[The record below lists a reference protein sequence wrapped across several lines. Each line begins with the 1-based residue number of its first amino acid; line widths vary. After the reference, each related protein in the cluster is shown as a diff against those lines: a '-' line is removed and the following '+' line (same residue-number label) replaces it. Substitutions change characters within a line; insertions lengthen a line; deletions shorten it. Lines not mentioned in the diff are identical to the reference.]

1 MARDIL
7 IVDDEADIRLL
18 IAGILRDEGYQTREA
33 ADSTAAMAAI
43 HARRPNLLIL
53 DIWLQNS
60 RLDGLELLEAIRVEH
75 PALPVVMISGHGN
88 IETAVTAIKRGAYDF
103 IEKPFKADR
112 LLLVVERA
120 IEAARLRRE
129 NEELRLRAGGETEL
143 IGESPGVALIR
154 QAIERVAPTGSRV
167 LITGAPGSGKE
178 VVARSLHN
186 RSKRAGGPFVA
197 VNCATLRPDRLE
209 VELFGTEAGAEG
221 PDSPSKV
228 GTLEQAH
235 GGTLLLD
242 EVADMPLETQG
253 KIVRVLQDQTFE
265 RVGGNHLVEV
275 DVRIIASTNRDLAA
289 EMNAGRFRQDLF
301 YRLNVV
307 PIRVPPL
314 RERREDIALLARYFM
329 SHSAEV
335 AGLPP
340 RQLGDDAIAVLQAYA
355 WPGNIRQLRNI
366 TDWLLIMAPGEAGS
380 LIQADMLPP
389 DIGAVAPSPARGDG
403 IAEMM
408 SLPLR
413 DARELFERRYL
424 DAQITRFG
432 GNISRTAAFVGMERS
447 ALHRKLR
454 LLGFTTIER
463 PAKLEG

>member
-1 MARDIL
+1 
-7 IVDDEADIRLL
+7 
-18 IAGILRDEGYQTREA
+18 
-33 ADSTAAMAAI
+33 
-43 HARRPNLLIL
+43 
-53 DIWLQNS
+53 
-60 RLDGLELLEAIRVEH
+60 
-75 PALPVVMISGHGN
+75 
-88 IETAVTAIKRGAYDF
+88 
-103 IEKPFKADR
+103 
-112 LLLVVERA
+112 
-120 IEAARLRRE
+120 
-129 NEELRLRAGGETEL
+129 
-143 IGESPGVALIR
+143 
-154 QAIERVAPTGSRV
+154 
-167 LITGAPGSGKE
+167 

-197 VNCATLRPDRLE
+197 VNCATMRPDRLE

-289 EMNAGRFRQDLF
+289 EMTAGRFRQDLF

-355 WPGNIRQLRNI
+355 WPGNIRQLRNV

-389 DIGAVAPSPARGDG
+389 DIGAVAPSPQRGDG